1 MAPTSIGGLGAGLAG
16 LSALGIAALAA
27 APLLILGGFLLSRNA
42 RRRQEEQQRDA
53 AMVQSLDQLDRI
65 KDLVTSH
72 RLDGAEGVSQALQV
86 RQQYVDAMSQL
97 RDSKTRNIALKD
109 VYRLDLKIDQIKQA
123 ATVALN
129 DGNRDKLLIPEFA
142 TGGIVPGPFGSPR
155 LVLAHGGERFLGL
168 NETLRTEGPT
178 TVTSGNN
185 DDGGGQP
192 IQLAVELSLGTDTQN
207 KLFVNGAE
215 SAAGYKV
222 IVKQVGNHN
231 KYDKLQS
238 SSSGF

>member
-1 MAPTSIGGLGAGLAG
+1 
-16 LSALGIAALAA
+16 
-27 APLLILGGFLLSRNA
+27 
-42 RRRQEEQQRDA
+42 
-53 AMVQSLDQLDRI
+53 MV
-65 KDLVTSH
+65 
-72 RLDGAEGVSQALQV
+72 
-86 RQQYVDAMSQL
+86 
-97 RDSKTRNIALKD
+97 
-109 VYRLDLKIDQIKQA
+109 
-123 ATVALN
+123 
-129 DGNRDKLLIPEFA
+129 
-142 TGGIVPGPFGSPR
+142 R

-207 KLFVNGAE
+207 NLFVNGAE